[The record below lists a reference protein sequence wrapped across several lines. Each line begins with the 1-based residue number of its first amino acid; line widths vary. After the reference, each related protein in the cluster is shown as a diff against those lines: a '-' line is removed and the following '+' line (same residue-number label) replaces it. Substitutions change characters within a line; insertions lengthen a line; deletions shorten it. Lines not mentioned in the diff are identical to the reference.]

1 MKAGLRT
8 SSVTISRLRRKA
20 SRFGNAHLAI
30 AVFPS
35 PSTAFMAYRLL
46 HYHGISPENLALVGE
61 GYSKPEWVGLVEPK
75 RMARQRAKA
84 CAFLACILCSA
95 VGFAMVA
102 LLHGKYEVPFDLSHW
117 MLALI
122 IPGFA
127 LAGGALGAGVGALI
141 GLVSEMGRLS
151 IYRHH
156 LKQGHYLLMIEGDE
170 TVVRLS
176 QDVLGQYAAA
186 KSPVR

>member
-1 MKAGLRT
+1 
-8 SSVTISRLRRKA
+8 
-20 SRFGNAHLAI
+20 
-30 AVFPS
+30 
-35 PSTAFMAYRLL
+35 MAYRLL

-84 CAFLACILCSA
+84 CAFLACVLSSA
-95 VGFAMVA
+95 VGFALLG
-102 LLHGKYEVPFDLSHW
+102 LLHGKYEMPFDLSHW

-122 IPGFA
+122 IPALA
-127 LAGGALGAGVGALI
+127 LAGGAAGAGIGALI
-141 GLVSEMGRLS
+141 GAAGEMGRLS

-176 QDVLGQYAAA
+176 QDVLGQYAATKTPA
-186 KSPVR
+186 R

>member
-1 MKAGLRT
+1 M
-8 SSVTISRLRRKA
+8 TISHLRRKT

-84 CAFLACILCSA
+84 CAFLGCIAASTVAFAA
-95 VGFAMVA
+95 VG
-102 LLHGKYEVPFDLSHW
+102 LLHSRYGQSIDLA
-117 MLALI
+117 MALM
-122 IPGFA
+122 IPAFA
-127 LAGGALGAGVGALI
+127 LVGGALGAGAGALI
-141 GLVSEMGRLS
+141 GRISEMGRLN

-156 LKQGHYLLMIEGDE
+156 LRQGHYLLMIEGDE
-170 TVVRLS
+170 ALVRLS
-176 QDVLGQYAAA
+176 QDVLGQYASPKPSA
-186 KSPVR
+186 KSSQSSK

>member
-1 MKAGLRT
+1 
-8 SSVTISRLRRKA
+8 VTISHLRRKT

-35 PSTAFMAYRLL
+35 SSTAFMAYRLL

-84 CAFLACILCSA
+84 CAFLSCILCSA
-95 VGFAMVA
+95 VGFAMVS
-102 LLHGKYEVPFDLSHW
+102 LLHGKYGYSFDLSHW

-122 IPGFA
+122 IPAFA
-127 LAGGALGAGVGALI
+127 FVGGLLGAGAGALI
-141 GLVSEMGRLS
+141 GMLSEMGRLS

-156 LKQGHYLLMIEGDE
+156 LRQGHYLLMIEGDE

-176 QDVLGQYAAA
+176 QDVLGQYASA
-186 KSPVR
+186 KTTSR